1 MIGVALKVRSGDLE
15 SLSQSNKPDSTRLY
29 EVLECWINTMSADA
43 TWETII
49 AALEEP
55 FLNHISTARKIQQ
68 FLSDPEVYAKYECKS
83 DFVRR

>member
-1 MIGVALKVRSGDLE
+1 MIGVALKVRSGELE
-15 SLSQSNKPDSTRLY
+15 SLSQSNKPDNTRLY
-29 EVLECWINTMSADA
+29 EVLECWINTMSTDV

-49 AALEEP
+49 GALEEP

-68 FLSDPEVYAKYECKS
+68 FLSDPKIYAKYEHKN